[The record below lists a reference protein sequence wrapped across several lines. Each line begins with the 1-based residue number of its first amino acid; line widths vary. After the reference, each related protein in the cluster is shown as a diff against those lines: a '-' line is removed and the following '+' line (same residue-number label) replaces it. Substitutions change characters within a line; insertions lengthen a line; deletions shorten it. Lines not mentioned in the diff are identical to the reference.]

1 MFRMIA
7 LMAMAAAA
15 GSPDSDH
22 AQSFGQWRAE
32 TLQNGTVRAYTQNRS
47 GSVFGISCHQLCRY
61 YVDVSM
67 RCADGDVYN
76 HPVSGDGIGSEITLE
91 CRTQDG
97 SQILSVKD
105 DSGMIPLLKGSAIS
119 FAFAT
124 ENGRFS
130 FSRFSLTG
138 SRQAIAWT
146 IAHWK
151 QSKASPDA
159 QQGGGAKSDGATKD
173 IVL

>member
-1 MFRMIA
+1 
-7 LMAMAAAA
+7 
-15 GSPDSDH
+15 
-22 AQSFGQWRAE
+22 
-32 TLQNGTVRAYTQNRS
+32 
-47 GSVFGISCHQLCRY
+47 
-61 YVDVSM
+61 
-67 RCADGDVYN
+67 
-76 HPVSGDGIGSEITLE
+76 
-91 CRTQDG
+91 
-97 SQILSVKD
+97 
-105 DSGMIPLLKGSAIS
+105 MIPLLKGSAIS

-159 QQGGGAKSDGATKD
+159 QRGGGAKSDGATKD